1 MKYKLKYVIIWCF
14 KPRILSTIV
23 FPLTASGEILIFKI
37 GKYFQEKENVT
48 LYERFKIFKNKI
60 FVLSLF

>member
-14 KPRILSTIV
+14 KPRILSTTIV

-48 LYERFKIFKNKI
+48 LY
-60 FVLSLF
+60 